1 MCKRLTSITLLAA
14 LAFYTVT
21 AISATAA
28 PLAKVSDYKMKAQK
42 IADNVYAVITPARD
56 FPDEKNKGWNSN
68 SAFVVTPEGV
78 LVFDT
83 GSSAVIGT
91 ALRNT
96 IATVTSKPV
105 KWIINSHGHGDHWL
119 GNVSMAD
126 KGTEIISTDMV
137 KARAEK
143 EGLEWVDRFKRM
155 TKGITGDTKP
165 VAPNKIINGKSSR
178 DFGGVKVALIPSDSS
193 HSTGD
198 VLAWL
203 PKQKILFTGD
213 VVYTDRVPGVF
224 DSKMQQWIKFLGEL
238 EKLKPTIVVPG
249 HGEIGNASDI
259 TRMKNYL
266 SDFWKAVHKGYEAGK
281 SDFEMRADVVKV
293 LDKYK
298 KRYKGFD
305 GHIGNDI
312 SNVYLKVEEA
322 AF

>member
-1 MCKRLTSITLLAA
+1 MYKRLSGLALLTAASFYALAA
-14 LAFYTVT
+14 T
-21 AISATAA
+21 SAPVAR
-28 PLAKVSDYKMKAQK
+28 VSDYNMKPQK

-56 FPDEKNKGWNSN
+56 FPNEENKGWNSN
-68 SAFVVTPEGV
+68 CAFVVTPEGV

-83 GSSAVIGT
+83 GTSAAIGA
-91 ALRNT
+91 ALRKT
-96 IATVTSKPV
+96 IASVTDKPV

-119 GNVSMAD
+119 GNISVAD
-126 KGTEIISTDMV
+126 KGTEIIATDMA

-143 EGLEWVDRFKRM
+143 EGLDWVDRFKGM
-155 TKGITGDTKP
+155 TGGATGDTKP
-165 VAPNKIINGKSSR
+165 LAPNKIINGKSSR
-178 DFGGVKVALIPSDSS
+178 NFGGVKVALIPSDSS

-203 PKQKILFTGD
+203 PQQKILLAGD
-213 VVYTDRVPGVF
+213 VVYTNRLPGVF

-238 EKLKPTIVVPG
+238 EKLKPAVVVPG
-249 HGEIGNASDI
+249 HGDVGDIGDI

-266 SDFWKAVHKGYEAGK
+266 QDFWQAVSKGFAAGK
-281 SDFEMRADVVKV
+281 SDFEMRADVVKA

-298 KRYKGFD
+298 QRFIGFD
-305 GHIGNDI
+305 KYIGTDI